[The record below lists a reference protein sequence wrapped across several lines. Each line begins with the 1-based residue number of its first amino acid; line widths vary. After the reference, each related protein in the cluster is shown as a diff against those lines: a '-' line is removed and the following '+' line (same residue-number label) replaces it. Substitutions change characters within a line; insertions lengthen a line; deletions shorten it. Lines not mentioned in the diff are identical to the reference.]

1 MSGKSLIEP
10 RGEAMKQMI
19 VHCTQHMTQMA
30 LLENGRLVEYA
41 AERDQQQGL
50 VGSFYKARV
59 INVLPGMQAAFVDIG
74 QKKNAFLYVDDVL
87 HPHLEK
93 QPAVKPSI
101 ETLLQPG
108 QEIVVQVRKEPRGGK
123 GARVTTH
130 YTLPG
135 RWIVYMPF
143 AEYVGVSKKIGRE
156 SERNRLKLIGDRL
169 RRQEEGI
176 IMRTVSEDEPQEAV
190 EGDLAI
196 LRSQW
201 EHITRRA
208 AESQSPALLH
218 SDLSIVQRFI
228 RDAFDPQ
235 RDELI
240 LDSVQAA
247 REAEAFLKD
256 MTPSGYKPAALY
268 SGKEPIF
275 AAYGVLEQLHK
286 GFSRKITLTGG
297 ATLIWDETEA
307 LTVIDV
313 NTAQYTGGASLEE
326 TVTRTNMLAAE
337 EIGRLIRLRDTG
349 GIIIIDF
356 IDMEQEAHRRMVTD
370 ALERVL
376 VKDRTKTH
384 ILGWTRLGLL
394 EMTRKKARHES
405 AGYTPVTC
413 QCCGGTGKV
422 GTWLE

>member
-1 MSGKSLIEP
+1 
-10 RGEAMKQMI
+10 MKQMI
-19 VHCTQHMTQMA
+19 VHCTQHVTRMA

-50 VGSFYKARV
+50 VGSYYKGRV
-59 INVLPGMQAAFVDIG
+59 MNVLPGMQAAFVDIG

-108 QEIVVQVRKEPRGGK
+108 QEIIVQVRKEPRGGK

-135 RWIVYMPF
+135 RWMVYMPF
-143 AEYVGVSKKIGRE
+143 AEYVGVSKKISRE
-156 SERNRLKLIGDRL
+156 SERSRLKGIGERL
-169 RRQEEGI
+169 RRSEEGL
-176 IMRTVSEDEPQEAV
+176 IMRTVSEDERVDAV
-190 EGDLAI
+190 EGDLAF
-196 LRSQW
+196 LRAQW
-201 EHITRRA
+201 EMITRRA
-208 AESQSPALLH
+208 QEVEAPSLLH

-228 RDAFDPQ
+228 RDTFNPL
-235 RDELI
+235 RDELTI
-240 LDSVQAA
+240 DSAQAVK
-247 REAEAFLKD
+247 EAEAFLDD
-256 MTPSGYKPAALY
+256 MAPGGYKPVRLY
-268 SGKEPIF
+268 QGQGSIF
-275 AAYGVLEQLHK
+275 GAYGVQEQLHK
-286 GFSRKITLTGG
+286 GFSRKITLEGG

-313 NTAQYTGGASLEE
+313 NTAQYTGSTTLEE
-326 TVTRTNMLAAE
+326 TVTRTNLLAAE

-356 IDMEQEAHRRMVTD
+356 IDMEREEHRRQVMER
-370 ALERVL
+370 LESVISR
-376 VKDRTKTH
+376 DRTQTH
-384 ILGWTRLGLL
+384 ILGWTQLGLL
-394 EMTRKKARHES
+394 EMTRKKARHDS
-405 AGYTPVTC
+405 ASFAPVIC

-422 GTWLE
+422 GAWLE

>member
-1 MSGKSLIEP
+1 
-10 RGEAMKQMI
+10 MKQMI
-19 VHCTQHMTQMA
+19 VHCTQRVTRMA
-30 LLENGRLVEYA
+30 LLDNGSLVEYA

-50 VGSFYKARV
+50 VGSYYKGRV
-59 INVLPGMQAAFVDIG
+59 MNVLPGMQAAFVDIG

-87 HPHLEK
+87 HPHLER
-93 QPAVKPSI
+93 QPEVKPSI

-135 RWIVYMPF
+135 RWMVYMPF
-143 AEYVGVSKKIGRE
+143 ADYVGVSKKISRE
-156 SERNRLKLIGDRL
+156 SERARLKAIGERL

-176 IMRTVSEDEPQEAV
+176 IMRTVSEDEPVEAV
-190 EGDLAI
+190 EGDLSF

-201 EHITRRA
+201 EMITRRA
-208 AESQSPALLH
+208 QESTAPALLH

-228 RDAFDPQ
+228 RDAFNPQ
-235 RDELI
+235 QDELMI
-240 LDSVQAA
+240 DSAKAV
-247 REAEAFLKD
+247 REAEAFLND
-256 MTPSGYKPAALY
+256 MAPGKYKPVRFYQGQESIL
-268 SGKEPIF
+268 
-275 AAYGVLEQLHK
+275 AAYGVQEQLHRSF
-286 GFSRKITLTGG
+286 GRKLTLEGG

-313 NTAQYTGGASLEE
+313 NTAQYTGGTSLEE
-326 TVTRTNMLAAE
+326 TVTRTNLLAAE

-356 IDMEQEAHRRMVTD
+356 IDMQREEHRKMVTER
-370 ALERVL
+370 LERVISR
-376 VKDRTKTH
+376 DRTQTH
-384 ILGWTRLGLL
+384 ILGWTHLGLL
-394 EMTRKKARHES
+394 EMTRKKARHDS
-405 AGYTPVTC
+405 AGFAPVIC

-422 GTWLE
+422 GAWLE

>member
-1 MSGKSLIEP
+1 
-10 RGEAMKQMI
+10 MKQMI
-19 VHCTQHMTQMA
+19 VHCTQHMTRMA
-30 LLENGRLVEYA
+30 LLENGKLVEYA

-50 VGSFYKARV
+50 VGSYYKARV

-108 QEIVVQVRKEPRGGK
+108 QDIVVQVRKEPRGGK

-135 RWIVYMPF
+135 RWIVFMPF
-143 AEYVGVSKKIGRE
+143 AEYVGVSKKINRE
-156 SERNRLKLIGDRL
+156 SERNRLKGIGERL
-169 RRQEEGI
+169 RREEEGI
-176 IMRTVSEDEPQEAV
+176 IMRTVSEDQPQEAV
-190 EGDLAI
+190 EGDLAF

-201 EHITRRA
+201 DHISRRA
-208 AESQSPALLH
+208 LSSEVPALLH

-228 RDAFDPQ
+228 RDAFNPE
-235 RDELI
+235 RDELV
-240 LDSVQAA
+240 LDSAKAA
-247 REAEAFLKD
+247 KEAEVFLGD
-256 MTPSGYKPAALY
+256 MAPGGYKPVGLY
-268 SGKEPIF
+268 NGKESIF
-275 AAYGVLEQLHK
+275 TAYGVQEQLHR
-286 GFSRKITLTGG
+286 GFARKIMLEGG
-297 ATLIWDETEA
+297 ATLIWDEAEA

-326 TVTRTNMLAAE
+326 TVTRTNLLAAE

-370 ALERVL
+370 CLERVIS
-376 VKDRTKTH
+376 KDRTKTH

-394 EMTRKKARHES
+394 EMTRKKARHDS
-405 AGYTPVTC
+405 TGFVPAICP
-413 QCCGGTGKV
+413 CCGGTGKS
-422 GTWLE
+422 GNWHE

>member
-1 MSGKSLIEP
+1 
-10 RGEAMKQMI
+10 MKQMI
-19 VHCTQHMTQMA
+19 VHCTQHMTRMA
-30 LLENGRLVEYA
+30 LLENGKLVEYA

-108 QEIVVQVRKEPRGGK
+108 QDIIVQVRKEPRGGK

-143 AEYVGVSKKIGRE
+143 AEYVGVSKKINRE
-156 SERNRLKLIGDRL
+156 SERNRLKGIGERL
-169 RRQEEGI
+169 RKEEEGI

-190 EGDLAI
+190 ERDLAF
-196 LRSQW
+196 LRAQW
-201 EHITRRA
+201 DHIARRA
-208 AESQSPALLH
+208 RSSQVPALLH

-228 RDAFDPQ
+228 RDAFNPQ
-235 RDELI
+235 RDELV
-240 LDSVQAA
+240 LDSAQAVK
-247 REAEAFLKD
+247 EAEAFLGD
-256 MTPSGYKPAALY
+256 MAPGGYKPVGLY
-268 SGKEPIF
+268 SGKESIF
-275 AAYGVLEQLHK
+275 TAYGVQEQLHR
-286 GFSRKITLTGG
+286 GFARKIMLEGG

-326 TVTRTNMLAAE
+326 TVTRTNLLAAE

-370 ALERVL
+370 CLERVIS
-376 VKDRTKTH
+376 KDRTKTH

-394 EMTRKKARHES
+394 EMTRKKARHDS
-405 AGYTPVTC
+405 TGFAPVAC

-422 GTWLE
+422 GTWLEG